1 MTYVL
6 PQTAGAVAVSRTGGS
21 GTAVPLQE
29 KHLDIER
36 LPRWSFDV
44 KMLIMEKVADGVD
57 GIVEQWARERPELD
71 TTAMAVFGR
80 IYRLARLSGDAV
92 EREYAAFGLGRSEF
106 DVLATLRRSGR
117 PLSPGRL
124 AAAMMLSSG
133 GTTARLDRLE
143 RAGLVQRSPD
153 PDDRRGVLVSL
164 TDRGAEL
171 VDGAVAAGLR
181 RQQELLAHLS
191 PTEQDRLSALL
202 RSVLAPLEGA

>member
-1 MTYVL
+1 
-6 PQTAGAVAVSRTGGS
+6 VARKS
-21 GTAVPLQE
+21 PLDR

-36 LPRWSFDV
+36 LLLVSFHV
-44 KMLIMEKVADGVD
+44 KMLDVERPRDGVD
-57 GIVEQWARERPELD
+57 RIVEQWGRERPDLD

-80 IYRLARLSGDAV
+80 VYRLARLSGDAV
-92 EREYAAFGLGRSEF
+92 EREYAAFGLGRPEF
-106 DVLATLRRSGR
+106 DVLATLRRSGE

-143 RAGLVQRSPD
+143 RAGLVARSPD

-164 TDRGAEL
+164 TTRGAEL

-191 PTEQDRLSALL
+191 PHQQDRLNALL
-202 RSVLAPLEGA
+202 RQALGPLEGL